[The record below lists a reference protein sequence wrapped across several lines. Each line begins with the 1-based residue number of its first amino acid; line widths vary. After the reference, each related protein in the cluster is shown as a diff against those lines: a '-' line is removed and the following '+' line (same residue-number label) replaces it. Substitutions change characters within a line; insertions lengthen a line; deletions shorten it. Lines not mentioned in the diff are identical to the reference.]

1 MNFWGKGLFYCQMT
15 WLPWR
20 RDDTIVIIASIGRT
34 DTALIVYAS
43 RFVGSPATTFL
54 FCVFHWY
61 YYFLI
66 KPFGQSIR
74 FLFLVLIV

>member
-43 RFVGSPATTFL
+43 RFCRFPSNDILVFVCFIGIIISLSSPL
-54 FCVFHWY
+54 
-61 YYFLI
+61 
-66 KPFGQSIR
+66 GNR
-74 FLFLVLIV
+74 

>member
-15 WLPWR
+15 CLPWR

-43 RFVGSPATTFL
+43 RFVGFPATTFL
-54 FCVFHWY
+54 FLCV
-61 YYFLI
+61 
-66 KPFGQSIR
+66 S
-74 FLFLVLIV
+74 LVLLFPYQALWAIDKIPLSCF